1 MNILGELPW
10 AIVALETDC
19 QAYCVKCKQKTGVKN
34 EKYKPMKPNQLIEK
48 GQCKDCGSTVRSFRK
63 ASFYHKRDSNQYKP
77 LEFVNL
83 DTLLGKEMGRRI
95 RKKQKYHPLKS
106 QTVAVNSLELDP
118 RVIERSVNDARRRDI
133 STRLATKHQSRMQK
147 RQHMRHQSS
156 RASIFGGL
164 APTGN
169 QMLPQ
174 QHQGLM
180 NNATRA
186 MQNQMI
192 ARQHRQG
199 RQPGMMQQAAQMQ
212 ALRSTATGGLW
223 GFGQGLVPQDEGGEE

>member
-1 MNILGELPW
+1 MRGEKETYEYTRELPW

-19 QAYCVKCKQKTGVKN
+19 QAYCLKCKQKTGVKN

-48 GQCKDCGSTVRSFRK
+48 AQCKDCGSTVRSFRK

-118 RVIERSVNDARRRDI
+118 RVIEKRLTTQEEETYRHASQLNINQGCRKGNICGTNPCRRAYLVGWLQPEIRCCHKRRNGNELQKI
-133 STRLATKHQSRMQK
+133 KFLYVRWVLAVLGYLT
-147 RQHMRHQSS
+147 
-156 RASIFGGL
+156 L
-164 APTGN
+164 LN
-169 QMLPQ
+169 
-174 QHQGLM
+174 
-180 NNATRA
+180 
-186 MQNQMI
+186 
-192 ARQHRQG
+192 
-199 RQPGMMQQAAQMQ
+199 
-212 ALRSTATGGLW
+212 
-223 GFGQGLVPQDEGGEE
+223 

>member
-48 GQCKDCGSTVRSFRK
+48 AQCKDCGSTVRSFRK

-174 QHQGLM
+174 QHQGLA
-180 NNATRA
+180 NNAARA

-212 ALRSTATGGLW
+212 GLRSVATGGLW
-223 GFGQGLVPQDEGGEE
+223 GLVPQDEGGEE

>member
-48 GQCKDCGSTVRSFRK
+48 AQCKDCGSTVRSFRK

-147 RQHMRHQSS
+147 RQHMRHQWPS

-180 NNATRA
+180 NNAARA

-199 RQPGMMQQAAQMQ
+199 RQPGMMQP
-212 ALRSTATGGLW
+212 LRSVATGGLW
-223 GFGQGLVPQDEGGEE
+223 GLGQELVPQDEGGEE

>member
-48 GQCKDCGSTVRSFRK
+48 AQCKDCGSTVRSFRK

-118 RVIERSVNDARRRDI
+118 RVIERSVNDARRREM
-133 STRLATKHQSRMQK
+133 STRLATKNQSRMQQ
-147 RQHMRHQSS
+147 RQRMRHQSS
-156 RASIFGGL
+156 RARIFGGL

-169 QMLPQ
+169 QMQ
-174 QHQGLM
+174 QQFM
-180 NNATRA
+180 QQQITQQQ
-186 MQNQMI
+186 MQNQMV
-192 ARQHRQG
+192 ARRYRQG

-212 ALRSTATGGLW
+212 ALRSAATGGLW
-223 GFGQGLVPQDEGGEE
+223 GLGQGLVPQDEGGEE